1 MLEDG
6 RGDERRDVYQ
16 VAPLHECP
24 ETWLSDKDV
33 LEAQARF
40 GQEPILQEDVDDL
53 PWARSLWRT
62 PIATPRLLCQV
73 VPDRARRRG

>member
-53 PWARSLWRT
+53 P
-62 PIATPRLLCQV
+62 
-73 VPDRARRRG
+73 